1 MSPKTGCLISPSL
14 ATITLAT
21 CRCYPSGGR
30 GVVLYSG
37 LVCLSLFLETMLAE
51 GGRGGGN
58 GRASSFPLSKYL
70 TAVEPFVLRRG
81 AGWGGGGGFQRI
93 GPVCH
98 AFVRFTDGAARRF
111 CADAPNCPPACP
123 NFLPHFQFFLP
134 VSRKRSITEQLKLFR
149 LDSEVRCWSWHCRH
163 YSHCRH

>member
-1 MSPKTGCLISPSL
+1 M
-14 ATITLAT
+14 
-21 CRCYPSGGR
+21 
-30 GVVLYSG
+30 YSG

-81 AGWGGGGGFQRI
+81 GGEGGGGSNLTGVPRGRI
-93 GPVCH
+93 SPVCH
-98 AFVRFTDGAARRF
+98 AFVRFTDGAARCF

-149 LDSEVRCWSWHCRH
+149 LDSEVRCWSCHCRY
-163 YSHCRH
+163 YSHCRHLAC